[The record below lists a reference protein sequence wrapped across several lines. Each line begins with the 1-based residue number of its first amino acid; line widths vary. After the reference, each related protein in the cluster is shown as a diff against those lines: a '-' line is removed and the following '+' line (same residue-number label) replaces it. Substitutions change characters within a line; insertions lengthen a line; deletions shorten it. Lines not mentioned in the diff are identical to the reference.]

1 MVRRRAASDDLPPM
15 TMDQAHAV
23 MRELGEHGDPN
34 DPRYEQVRER
44 VIEAI
49 FRRLPPGHVKSRERA
64 AAIFNVL
71 RKRPDLVPCP
81 PPGVASETRLWLP
94 PSVDASA

>member
-23 MRELGEHGDPN
+23 MRQLGEVGDPEH
-34 DPRYEQVRER
+34 PRYQQVRER

-49 FRRLPPGHVKSRERA
+49 YKKLPPGHLKTRERA
-64 AAIFNVL
+64 SALFDVF

-81 PPGVASETRLWLP
+81 PPSMALDTRPWLP
-94 PSVDASA
+94 PSIGPSA